1 MRPPANVN
9 APNAP
14 DINADDRRFIKGFLN
29 AISAER
35 GLSRNTLAAY
45 ESDLLATAGLLSKRQ
60 GLTHA
65 TADDLRFCLKEWTA
79 NLTARTVARRL
90 SAVRQF
96 MLFLITE
103 GVRPDDPL
111 LHIDAPKLA
120 KSLPKSLS
128 EDDITALI
136 NIAAADKTPQGLMLF
151 AILEL
156 LYGTGLRI
164 SELVQ
169 LEVSAFN
176 RRPDF
181 MTITGKGNKER
192 VVMITKAAH
201 FAVENWL
208 AVRDSDG
215 IMLTSVY
222 LFPQNTKNSG
232 ETHISRQKIYEL
244 LRSLG
249 AAAGL
254 AVSPHML
261 RHSFATHML
270 NRGADLRSLQ
280 LLLGH
285 ADIST
290 TEIYTKTRDDRL
302 AGLVRDIHPL
312 AGALSGA
319 LARGNKNDI

>member
-1 MRPPANVN
+1 MRLPTDTMA
-9 APNAP
+9 APIDAE
-14 DINADDRRFIKGFLN
+14 DKRFIGEFLN
-29 AISAER
+29 AVSAER

-45 ESDLLATAGLLSKRQ
+45 ESDLIAAAALLSKHQ
-60 GLTHA
+60 SLTHA
-65 TADDLRFCLKEWTA
+65 APDDLRFCLKEWTA
-79 NLTARTVARRL
+79 DLTPRTVARRL
-90 SAVRQF
+90 SAIRQF

-103 GVRPDDPL
+103 GVRDDDPM

-128 EDDITALI
+128 EDDVTALI
-136 NIAAADKTPQGLMLF
+136 KIAAADKTPQGLMLF

-164 SELVQ
+164 SELVG

-215 IMLTSVY
+215 AMLTSVY
-222 LFPQNTKNSG
+222 LFPQNVKNNA

-254 AVSPHML
+254 AVTPHML

-312 AGALSGA
+312 AGAL
-319 LARGNKNDI
+319 ARGNKNDI